1 MKKANFIISIAL
13 IPIDFALVLLAGI
26 SAYYFRFSGTIT
38 EVRPVVFELPF
49 AHYFEII
56 LRVALL
62 ALIIFATYGFY
73 TMENKKLLKE
83 FRRIIAAVSMLI
95 VILVMAIFF
104 QRELFSSRFIIILA
118 WALAIIY
125 LFLARVF
132 IILIRNIF
140 FKKGRGLSNLIVVGS
155 SSSRQALVDAYKNK
169 PVLGF
174 KVLAEYDDLKSL
186 IASTEASEYLRKK
199 NVEALVQTDSSV
211 NKDEALD
218 LLTWCQER
226 HINFNYV
233 ASLFQTQALNF
244 DLNNVAGLPLVSIKG
259 TPLDGWRRI
268 YKRLFDLIGAIILLI
283 ILSPLLIILALLV
296 KITSRGPMMVKLE
309 RVGTKG
315 ELFKLYK
322 FRSMVKDAHLLKEKI
337 LAYNERP
344 DGPLFKMKNDPR
356 ITKFGAWLRR
366 SSLDEL
372 PQLINVIKGE
382 MSLVGPRPHEP
393 QEVSQYQRGYK
404 KLLAIKPGI
413 TGLAQVSGRSN
424 LLFAEEAKL
433 DVFYIENWSVWLDL
447 VILLK
452 TPVALFKKDEAC

>member
-13 IPIDFALVLLAGI
+13 IPIDFTLVLLAGI

-49 AHYFEII
+49 SHYFEII
-56 LRVALL
+56 LRVGIL
-62 ALIIFATYGFY
+62 AIVIFASYGFY

-95 VILVMAIFF
+95 VILVMLIFF

-125 LFLARVF
+125 LFLARIF
-132 IILIRNIF
+132 IILVRNLF

-155 SSSRQALVDAYKNK
+155 SSSRQALVSTYKNK
-169 PVLGF
+169 PALGF
-174 KVLAEYDDLKSL
+174 RVLAEYDNLNSL
-186 IASTEASEYLRKK
+186 ASSAEASEYLRKK
-199 NVEALVQTDSSV
+199 NVEALIQTDSSV

-226 HINFNYV
+226 HVNFNYV
-233 ASLFQTQALNF
+233 ASLFQTQSLNF
-244 DLNNVAGLPLVSIKG
+244 ELNNVAGLPLVSIKG

-268 YKRLFDLIGAIILLI
+268 YKRLFDLIGATLLLI
-283 ILSPLLIILALLV
+283 ILSPLLIVLALLV
-296 KITSRGPMMVKLE
+296 KITSKGPVIVKLE

-315 ELFKLYK
+315 KVFKLYK
-322 FRSMVKDAHLLKEKI
+322 FRSMVKDAHLLKEQI

-366 SSLDEL
+366 TSLDEL
-372 PQLINVIKGE
+372 AQLINVIKGE

-393 QEVSQYQRGYK
+393 QEVSQYKRGYK

-447 VILLK
+447 IILLK
-452 TPVALFKKDEAC
+452 TPLALFKKDEAC

>member
-13 IPIDFALVLLAGI
+13 IPIDFSLVLLAGI

-49 AHYFEII
+49 SNYFEII
-56 LRVALL
+56 LRVAIL
-62 ALIIFATYGFY
+62 AIIIFASYGFY

-83 FRRIIAAVSMLI
+83 FRRIIAAVSVLI
-95 VILVMAIFF
+95 VILVMVIFF

-125 LFLARVF
+125 LFLARIF
-132 IILIRNIF
+132 IILVRNLF
-140 FKKGRGLSNLIVVGS
+140 LKKGKGLSNLIVVGS
-155 SSSRQALVDAYKNK
+155 SSSRQVLVDTYKNK

-174 KVLAEYDDLKSL
+174 RVLAEYDNLASL
-186 IASTEASEYLRKK
+186 TNSTEASEYLRKK

-233 ASLFQTQALNF
+233 ASLFQTQSLNF
-244 DLNNVAGLPLVSIKG
+244 ELNNVAGLPLVSIKG

-268 YKRLFDLIGAIILLI
+268 YKRLFDLVGAIILLI
-283 ILSPLLIILALLV
+283 ILSPLLFILALLV
-296 KITSRGPMMVKLE
+296 KATSPGPVIVKLE
-309 RVGTKG
+309 RVGAKG

-366 SSLDEL
+366 TSLDEL
-372 PQLINVIKGE
+372 AQLINVVKGE

-393 QEVSQYQRGYK
+393 QEVSQYKRGYK

-447 VILLK
+447 IILLK
-452 TPVALFKKDEAC
+452 TPLALFKKDEAC